1 MNSLEAGN
9 IVNLIVDRKTELGF
23 VLTNAKREEVFLHRS
38 ETENDLE
45 NDERVKVFLYHDHK
59 GRLAA
64 TTTMPFIDMNSIAW
78 LEVVGVKHSL
88 GIFMNIGIKKDVL
101 LSKDDLPTER
111 SLWPQEGDKLYC
123 GLRTDKKG
131 RLFAD
136 LATNEEIETRSQT
149 APDTLRNQYLTGH
162 VYRFNEQ
169 GAMIFTD
176 DRYIAFLHQDEAD
189 TKLRLGQRL
198 QVRVT
203 FVREDGRLNGSL
215 KAPKEIAY
223 EEDSQRLIDYLEENG
238 GFMPF
243 HDKSA
248 PEDIK
253 QAFGLSKAAFKR
265 AMGKLLKDGKVKQ
278 STEGTE
284 LIQK

>member
-9 IVNLIVDRKTELGF
+9 IVHLIVDRKTELGYM
-23 VLTNAKREEVFLHRS
+23 LTNSKREEVFLHRS

-64 TTTMPFIDMNSIAW
+64 TTAMPFIDMNSIAW
-78 LEVVGVKHSL
+78 LEVVGVKYHL
-88 GIFMNIGIKKDVL
+88 GAFMNIGIKKDVL
-101 LSKDDLPTER
+101 LSKDDLPAER
-111 SLWPQEGDKLYC
+111 SLWPKEGDKLYC

-136 LATNEEIETRSQT
+136 LATNEEIETLSQA
-149 APDTLRNQYLTGH
+149 APDNLRNQYLTGH

-176 DRYIAFLHQDEAD
+176 DRYIAFLHEEEAE
-189 TKLRLGQRL
+189 TNLRLGQRL

-203 FVREDGRLNGSL
+203 FVREDGRMNVSL

-223 EEDSQRLIDYLEENG
+223 EEDSQRLIDCLEQND
-238 GFMPF
+238 GFLPY

-248 PEDIK
+248 PEEIK
-253 QAFGLSKAAFKR
+253 EEFGLSKAAFKR
-265 AMGKLLKDGKVKQ
+265 AIGKLMKEGKVKQ
-278 STEGTE
+278 SSEGTE
-284 LIQK
+284 LIRK